1 MDSLRCKAIDHVPLL
16 GSATNVT
23 AAANFICY
31 RFDAI
36 FTKLSEATY
45 AIDNTYLLFSAY
57 LVFAIQLGFA
67 MLCASSVRA
76 ENTMNI
82 MLTNVLDAAAGGL
95 SYYLFGFGIARG
107 LGNEENK
114 HFSAENHPVR
124 CGICPQKLKYGKGC
138 SGDTIITAKDIILA
152 TGFVLLVPKGIEVD
166 DCYSTILLAAMDIS
180 FDLTELRRTPI
191 AVQLREQNITGI
203 AETPFLIGRVNELMG
218 GASLASYG
226 ASLLVAIHAVRKG
239 AATEGMKV
247 RDYVWRGHDPTSVAV
262 MIEEV
267 EFNIFRSPVAALATT
282 IVSDNNR
289 WVSCRSPQPSAEI
302 IEARTCLAPATKVQ
316 FKSHENS

>member
-1 MDSLRCKAIDHVPLL
+1 MP
-16 GSATNVT
+16 
-23 AAANFICY
+23 
-31 RFDAI
+31 
-36 FTKLSEATY
+36 
-45 AIDNTYLLFSAY
+45 
-57 LVFAIQLGFA
+57 
-67 MLCASSVRA
+67 VRTRVSW
-76 ENTMNI
+76 NTMVSGFSSNFDCDKVFW
-82 MLTNVLDAAAGGL
+82 MFSRMEKKGL
-95 SYYLFGFGIARG
+95 EPNSVTWTSLLSSFA
-107 LGNEENK
+107 
-114 HFSAENHPVR
+114 R
-124 CGICPQKLKYGKGC
+124 CGFEDVFEAEGEGETEPMISIGDYLKAYFYSFYNFLLHSCLSGPQKLKYGKGC